1 MYTKQE
7 LMAGF
12 RKIPL
17 TTSRVIIVHSSY
29 KSLGGVEGGAPAVI
43 DALLEWVGPE
53 GTVLF
58 PTFNFNAWSETH
70 YFDIV
75 ETISEMGI
83 IGELGRLR
91 QEAIR
96 TPHPMYSFAAL
107 GKRKDE
113 FGQTDDV
120 EAYGPNSA
128 FALFHRLNGMNVSIG
143 LHWNSTFSMHHYV
156 EYNTG
161 CDYRRVKEFSG
172 IYIGY
177 DRNPKIKTY
186 SMFVRKDNRV
196 ITDIVPGMDQLLDN
210 GVIKGVPVGD
220 ATVHY
225 ASANDFFDNMSL
237 IVREYPEK
245 LHRIRSPKH

>member
-1 MYTKQE
+1 M
-7 LMAGF
+7 
-12 RKIPL
+12 
-17 TTSRVIIVHSSY
+17 
-29 KSLGGVEGGAPAVI
+29 
-43 DALLEWVGPE
+43 EWVGPD
-53 GTVLF
+53 GTVLL
-58 PTFNFNAWSETH
+58 PTFNFQSWSETH
-70 YFDIV
+70 YFDIE

-91 QEAIR
+91 QESIR
-96 TPHPMYSFAAL
+96 TPHPLYSFAAF
-107 GKRKDE
+107 GKRKEE
-113 FGQTDDV
+113 FGRTEDV

-172 IYIGY
+172 IYVGY
-177 DRNPKIKTY
+177 DRDPKIKTY

-196 ITDIVPGMDQLLDN
+196 ITDIVPGMDQLFEEA
-210 GVIKGVPVGD
+210 VIKSVPVGD

-225 ASANDFFDNMSL
+225 ASANDFFNNMSA
-237 IVREYPEK
+237 IVREHPEK
-245 LHRIRSPKH
+245 LHRIMAPKH